1 MSMSKRKG
9 GWERAQEAKKKKQ
22 MEEDLLAKTHKL
34 TSYFQVVDKDVGSSS
49 GDHDDQSRPICPPS
63 DTVQSKV
70 IGDDDKEST
79 ATKVQSSVSNEAVP
93 NDVGLFGNIT
103 ENLREVC
110 ISMGTDH
117 FRNLAND
124 YPKTKREYSGVNRF
138 LNPSAFTRVLP
149 NGEVVSRDWLVYS
162 PAKTCVFCFPCI
174 LFSSDRSIK
183 LCTSGDNDWKNITQ
197 NLKSHETSTKHIDS
211 VLTLAHRSAAVGR
224 IDAELH
230 KNMIEQHKYWKNV
243 LTRCVATIAFLCERG
258 LPLRG
263 SNEIIGSSNNGN
275 YLGILELISQFD
287 PFLSQ
292 HIRQH
297 ANRGRGHASYLSKT
311 ICEELVTLMGHKVL
325 DAIKQEILKSRYFS
339 ISVDST
345 PDITHTDQLTII
357 IRHVNMKKYEPVERF
372 LTFIPISSHT
382 GQNLAD
388 TLLQYLSEQNIDFT
402 HCRGQTYD
410 NASNMSGKYIGMQQI
425 LKNKNSL
432 VDYIPCAGHS
442 LNLVGQSAVDCCVE
456 AVSYFGFLQRLYTF
470 FVASTHRWR
479 ILLIH
484 IEQKPHCL
492 IPKHLSDTRW
502 SARADATEAV
512 FQGYQQFHSALEEI
526 AADDSQNRDTRNQ
539 ANALAKHMDTIEVSF
554 MCELWNDIL
563 QRFNQCSKLLQ
574 SATIELTTAI
584 GLLKSLAQFIS
595 DCREKFDI
603 YEQKASD
610 RCGNS
615 SYKYESETRRIPK
628 RKKHVSEGSASD
640 AMESM
645 TGKQKFKVNTF
656 NVIIDQLNSALKKR
670 IEAYSTMQQRFGVLT
685 EFESM
690 SDDDIVA
697 AIERLVG
704 VYAGDLSSDFYSEF
718 CQFICWYKE
727 QTKKIC
733 SKEASTGIA
742 QHMFK
747 LMHKTGI
754 STAFPNTEVALRIYL
769 SLMATNCSGERSFS
783 QLTRIKDVKRSTMSQ
798 HRLGVLALLC
808 IEKDLL
814 SETDFSSMIDEFA
827 TVKARKVKI

>member
-1 MSMSKRKG
+1 MELHIWARSG
-9 GWERAQEAKKKKQ
+9 GHCGRSEPYLAPPGVDLPDQ
-22 MEEDLLAKTHKL
+22 MECARPELVQIWMPHLVKICFSVSTDLVEIWTRLTLLA
-34 TSYFQVVDKDVGSSS
+34 GS
-49 GDHDDQSRPICPPS
+49 D
-63 DTVQSKV
+63 
-70 IGDDDKEST
+70 GDDDKEST
-79 ATKVQSSVSNEAVP
+79 ATKEVQSSVSNEAVP
-93 NDVGLFGNIT
+93 SDVGLFGNIT

-117 FRNLAND
+117 FRILAND

-162 PAKTCVFCFPCI
+162 PGKTCVFCFPCI

-211 VLTLAHRSAAVGR
+211 VLTLAHRSAAAGR

-243 LTRCVATIAFLCERG
+243 LTRCVAIIAFL
-258 LPLRG
+258 L
-263 SNEIIGSSNNGN
+263 
-275 YLGILELISQFD
+275 
-287 PFLSQ
+287 
-292 HIRQH
+292 
-297 ANRGRGHASYLSKT
+297 
-311 ICEELVTLMGHKVL
+311 
-325 DAIKQEILKSRYFS
+325 
-339 ISVDST
+339 DST

-357 IRHVNMKKYEPVERF
+357 IRHVNITNYEPVERF

-388 TLLQYLSEQNIDFT
+388 TLLQYLPEQNIDFT

-442 LNLVGQSAVDCCVE
+442 LNLVGQSAMDCCVE

-470 FVASTHRWR
+470 FVVSTHRWG

-484 IEQKPHCL
+484 IEHKPHCL

-512 FQGYQQFHSALEEI
+512 FQGYRQFHSALEEI
-526 AADDSQNRDTRNQ
+526 PADDSQNRDTQNQ
-539 ANALAKHMDTIEVSF
+539 ANALAEHMGTIEVSF

-595 DCREKFDI
+595 DCRETFDI
-603 YEQKASD
+603 
-610 RCGNS
+610 
-615 SYKYESETRRIPK
+615 
-628 RKKHVSEGSASD
+628 
-640 AMESM
+640 
-645 TGKQKFKVNTF
+645 
-656 NVIIDQLNSALKKR
+656 
-670 IEAYSTMQQRFGVLT
+670 
-685 EFESM
+685 
-690 SDDDIVA
+690 
-697 AIERLVG
+697 
-704 VYAGDLSSDFYSEF
+704 
-718 CQFICWYKE
+718 
-727 QTKKIC
+727 
-733 SKEASTGIA
+733 
-742 QHMFK
+742 
-747 LMHKTGI
+747 
-754 STAFPNTEVALRIYL
+754 
-769 SLMATNCSGERSFS
+769 
-783 QLTRIKDVKRSTMSQ
+783 
-798 HRLGVLALLC
+798 
-808 IEKDLL
+808 
-814 SETDFSSMIDEFA
+814 
-827 TVKARKVKI
+827 